1 MSSRGTEPKAAYAIL
16 AEDEALVA
24 NETAQLV
31 ADLLGDRDAS
41 LVLEEHRAERG
52 TEFEVGPVIDAFL
65 TPPFLIDRRIVLVRG
80 AGNLTAEPAKALAHA
95 LAEPPTGAVLILAG
109 GGGTLPA
116 PLKKAVKAAGEIIEI
131 ATRTGGQRKSYLDEH
146 LRAGPVRLNA
156 QARVMLTDHLG
167 EDLSRLP
174 GLLETLAAAHGEGVT
189 IDVAMLQP
197 FLGKQGS
204 VPIYELVDA
213 IDAGK
218 TDAALKIVARMMG
231 PGGMSAHVVMASFD
245 NHFSQLA
252 QLDGAD
258 VASPADVA
266 SLLGIAEYPAK
277 KLWGLR
283 SAIDPDVIRTALG
296 LIADADLDLKGVSG
310 LDERMIVEIL
320 VARLCSRMKAA
331 KR

>member
-109 GGGTLPA
+109 GG
-116 PLKKAVKAAGEIIEI
+116 EIIEI

-156 QARVMLTDHLG
+156 QARVMLTEHLG

-283 SAIDPDVIRTALG
+283 SAIDIRTALG